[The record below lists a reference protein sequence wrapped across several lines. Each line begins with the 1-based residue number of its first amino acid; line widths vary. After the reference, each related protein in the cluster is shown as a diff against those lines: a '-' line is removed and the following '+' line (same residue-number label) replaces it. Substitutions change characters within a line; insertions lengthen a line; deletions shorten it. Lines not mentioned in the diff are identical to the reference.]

1 MRKLFL
7 LLTCLILSGRLSAQ
21 QTDRAPAYP
30 LITHHSNFSIWS
42 FTDQLN
48 ASVTK
53 HWTGKEQ
60 ALSGILK
67 VDNKSYRFLGKQTL
81 QYEPLL
87 NLDKTPDAAFRY
99 TFEHQESG
107 WYTNDFDDQDW
118 NAGIAPFGDDPVK
131 AKTSWDMDEIY
142 LRKTIEIADVPE
154 QDLFLKISH
163 DDNIIVYLNG
173 EQIFKKDGWEDDY
186 IYVPLKKSVLKK
198 GKNLLSMQVK
208 NTAGGRHIDAALVT
222 SIPQKS
228 GELIAR
234 QTSVKVEAT
243 RTIYN
248 FTCGGVNLEVTFL
261 SPLLLN
267 SLELTERPVSYI
279 NYMVRATDGRK
290 HQVNVVFTASSDLA
304 VNTPDQA
311 VSAWKGKATGIS
323 YLKTG
328 TVAQP
333 MLQKSGDNV
342 RIDWGYLYVTV
353 PEKYK
358 AVQTLNSLPAGQL
371 KLLNKKSVN
380 LNTNINFGLVAV
392 APVEKHIMLGYDDI
406 NPIQYFKQNLKPL
419 WKKKPAQTFIT
430 QLQLA
435 ENQYEKV
442 RAQSVAF
449 DKELYAKAV
458 KAGGEKYAA
467 ICKLAYRQSIAAHR
481 LVRSPQ
487 GELLFMS
494 KENFSNGSINT
505 VDITYPSAPQYL
517 LYNPDLLKGMM
528 NGIFYYSE
536 SGKWAKP
543 YPAHDLG
550 TYPLANGQTYGED
563 MPVEEAGNM
572 LILTAAIAKA
582 EGNAAYAEKHWK
594 ILTTWT
600 DYLVKEG
607 FDPDNQLCTDDFAG
621 HLAHNTNLSIKAIVA
636 IGGYAQLAEKL
647 GKTAEAAKYRQAAQE
662 MADKW
667 VKQADAG
674 DHYALVFDD
683 KNTWSQKYNL
693 VWDKLLGLNLFPKEV
708 YKKEVA
714 WYLKKGNKFGIPLDS
729 RKTYTKSD
737 WIVWTATLTD
747 DRKDFEKLVNPVYR
761 FATESESR
769 VPLSDWYE
777 TTNGEVMNFRARSVV
792 GGFFIKMLADNW
804 GVK

>member
-1 MRKLFL
+1 
-7 LLTCLILSGRLSAQ
+7 
-21 QTDRAPAYP
+21 
-30 LITHHSNFSIWS
+30 
-42 FTDQLN
+42 
-48 ASVTK
+48 
-53 HWTGKEQ
+53 
-60 ALSGILK
+60 
-67 VDNKSYRFLGKQTL
+67 
-81 QYEPLL
+81 
-87 NLDKTPDAAFRY
+87 
-99 TFEHQESG
+99 
-107 WYTNDFDDQDW
+107 
-118 NAGIAPFGDDPVK
+118 
-131 AKTSWDMDEIY
+131 
-142 LRKTIEIADVPE
+142 
-154 QDLFLKISH
+154 
-163 DDNIIVYLNG
+163 
-173 EQIFKKDGWEDDY
+173 
-186 IYVPLKKSVLKK
+186 
-198 GKNLLSMQVK
+198 
-208 NTAGGRHIDAALVT
+208 
-222 SIPQKS
+222 
-228 GELIAR
+228 
-234 QTSVKVEAT
+234 
-243 RTIYN
+243 
-248 FTCGGVNLEVTFL
+248 
-261 SPLLLN
+261 
-267 SLELTERPVSYI
+267 
-279 NYMVRATDGRK
+279 
-290 HQVNVVFTASSDLA
+290 
-304 VNTPDQA
+304 
-311 VSAWKGKATGIS
+311 
-323 YLKTG
+323 
-328 TVAQP
+328 
-333 MLQKSGDNV
+333 
-342 RIDWGYLYVTV
+342 
-353 PEKYK
+353 
-358 AVQTLNSLPAGQL
+358 
-371 KLLNKKSVN
+371 
-380 LNTNINFGLVAV
+380 
-392 APVEKHIMLGYDDI
+392 
-406 NPIQYFKQNLKPL
+406 
-419 WKKKPAQTFIT
+419 
-430 QLQLA
+430 
-435 ENQYEKV
+435 
-442 RAQSVAF
+442 
-449 DKELYAKAV
+449 
-458 KAGGEKYAA
+458 
-467 ICKLAYRQSIAAHR
+467 
-481 LVRSPQ
+481 
-487 GELLFMS
+487 
-494 KENFSNGSINT
+494 
-505 VDITYPSAPQYL
+505 
-517 LYNPDLLKGMM
+517 MM